1 MRCLGL
7 LVLLWAMPTFAA
19 SPVDVYQFENESQR
33 DRYRVL
39 IEELRCPKCLNTN
52 IAGSDAPIAQDLRAL
67 VHRMV
72 VQEGKSDAEILAFL
86 QERYGDF
93 VLYDPPFAPRTWLL
107 WLLPVAVAV
116 VLLVVLLRLQRRA
129 RVLPKAE
136 LDAGDQ
142 QRLQDILQD
151 RPS

>member
-1 MRCLGL
+1 MRWLGL
-7 LVLLWAMPTFAA
+7 LVLLWAMPAFAA

-116 VLLVVLLRLQRRA
+116 LLLVVLLRLQRRA

>member
-1 MRCLGL
+1 MRWLGL
-7 LVLLWAMPTFAA
+7 LVLLWAMPAFAA

-116 VLLVVLLRLQRRA
+116 LLLIVLLRLQRRA

>member
-7 LVLLWAMPTFAA
+7 LVLLWAMPAFAA

-116 VLLVVLLRLQRRA
+116 LLLIVLLRLQRRA